1 MTKNVLLTG
10 GSRGIGHV
18 IRTLFIDA
26 GFNVIAPS
34 RDELDLSS
42 ETSINAFFK
51 STMAEYD
58 VVINNAGI
66 NIIKPILEI
75 TSEDLQ
81 LINQVNL
88 SAPLQIIQ
96 HCVPYMKEQQS
107 GRIINVSSIW
117 GVRSKE
123 YRTLYS
129 GTKFGLIGYTKAL
142 ARELAEDNILVNAV
156 CPGFIDTE
164 LTAKSLS
171 ESQKEELL
179 KQVPLNRLG
188 KPEEIAKHILY
199 LATENTFITGQAT
212 IIDGGFLS

>member
-10 GSRGIGHV
+10 GSRGIGRV
-18 IRTLFIDA
+18 IQEVFTKA

-42 ETSINAFFK
+42 ETSINTYFK
-51 STMAEYD
+51 SNVIEYD

-75 TSEDLQ
+75 SSEDLK

-171 ESQKEELL
+171 ESQKAELL

>member
-107 GRIINVSSIW
+107 GRIINLSSIW

>member
-42 ETSINAFFK
+42 EASINAFFK

-81 LINQVNL
+81 LINQINL

-96 HCVPYMKEQQS
+96 HCVPYMKGQQS

-164 LTAKSLS
+164 LTEKSLS

-188 KPEEIAKHILY
+188 KPEEIAKYILY

>member
-42 ETSINAFFK
+42 EASINAFFK

-117 GVRSKE
+117 GLRSKE

>member
-1 MTKNVLLTG
+1 MTKRVLLTG
-10 GSRGIGHV
+10 GSRGIGKV
-18 IRTLFIDA
+18 INEVFTLA
-26 GFNVIAPS
+26 GLDVVVPS
-34 RDELDLSS
+34 REQLDLSC
-42 ETSINAFFK
+42 EASIEEFFNITPAK
-51 STMAEYD
+51 FD
-58 VVINNAGI
+58 IVINNAGI

-88 SAPLQIIQ
+88 VAPLQVIQ
-96 HCVPYMKEQQS
+96 HCVPYMREQQA
-107 GRIINVSSIW
+107 GRILNVSSIW
-117 GVRSKE
+117 GIRSKE

-171 ESQKEELL
+171 ELQKEQLL